1 MKPTPGTTRSAPGL
15 GTHGASRVLMGV
27 RASAEEELTGLE
39 QTVHAESAYD
49 HGVLGHAAS

>member
-1 MKPTPGTTRSAPGL
+1 
-15 GTHGASRVLMGV
+15 MGV